1 MVSAPTPASVLSD
14 ETRSA
19 IQSEIAR
26 FPEPRGALIAGLR
39 LAQEERGYIDPEA
52 AAEIA
57 AIFSI
62 RPIEVMEV
70 VSFYNMLHSRPVG
83 AHEVRVCTNL
93 SCSLRGARSMLRGLE
108 QHLGVKAGETT
119 PDGRITLGHEEC
131 LGACAGAPMLRIDEV
146 YHENLDLQQATALM
160 DGLVSS

>member
-1 MVSAPTPASVLSD
+1 MVSAAASEIVLSD
-14 ETRSA
+14 ATRDA
-19 IQSEIAR
+19 IRSEIAR
-26 FPEPRGALIAGLR
+26 FPEPRGALIAALR
-39 LAQEERGYIDPEA
+39 LAQEERGYIDSGA
-52 AAEIA
+52 AREIA

-93 SCSLRGARSMLRGLE
+93 SCSLRGARTLLRGLE
-108 QHLGVKAGETT
+108 QHLGVRAGETT

-131 LGACAGAPMLRIDEV
+131 LGACAGAPMLRIGEV
-146 YHENLDLQQATALM
+146 YHENLDLRQATALM
-160 DGLVSS
+160 DGLASS